1 MTVAVVVLIILFCY
15 LFWKTIIQTIL
26 GILRI
31 KKEMRK
37 KMADEEEEERGGDE
51 EADEFRQQV

>member
-1 MTVAVVVLIILFCY
+1 MTVAVVVLIILFGY

-26 GILRI
+26 SILRVR
-31 KKEMRK
+31 KEMRK